1 VLDRLAALVS
11 PAIALRLT
19 CGARPRGG
27 AAQWEKTRAQLQD
40 ELRELT
46 ALVRYLL
53 TRHGVQVPV
62 PAELLAQVKRR
73 LLDLQ
78 DGLTKRQG

>member
-1 VLDRLAALVS
+1 
-11 PAIALRLT
+11 
-19 CGARPRGG
+19 
-27 AAQWEKTRAQLQD
+27 
-40 ELRELT
+40 
-46 ALVRYLL
+46 
-53 TRHGVQVPV
+53 V

>member
-1 VLDRLAALVS
+1 LPCAS
-11 PAIALRLT
+11 PVWPSP
-19 CGARPRGG
+19 G
-27 AAQWEKTRAQLQD
+27 QWEKTRAQLQD

-46 ALVRYLL
+46 VLVRYLF
-53 TRHGVQVPV
+53 TRHGVQIPV

-78 DGLTKRQG
+78 DGLTKRQC

>member
-1 VLDRLAALVS
+1 
-11 PAIALRLT
+11 
-19 CGARPRGG
+19 
-27 AAQWEKTRAQLQD
+27 
-40 ELRELT
+40 
-46 ALVRYLL
+46 VRYLFP
-53 TRHGVQVPV
+53 RHGVQIPV